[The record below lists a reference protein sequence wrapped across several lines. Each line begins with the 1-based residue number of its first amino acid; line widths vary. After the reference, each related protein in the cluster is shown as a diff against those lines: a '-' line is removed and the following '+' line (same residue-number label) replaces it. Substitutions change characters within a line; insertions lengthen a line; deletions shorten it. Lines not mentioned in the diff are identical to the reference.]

1 LRMTPTRRKAMKA
14 DPVSEDFA
22 LSDYWRIDRCADRSR
37 ELSSVVG
44 GISSQV
50 DLVQK
55 ALRRHTGTREA
66 GYSPLVL
73 DTSLLSSFS
82 APFPGAVVDCLTGLA
97 VREAALR
104 MLSVD
109 SSELP
114 QWDQLSLEDRTGFER
129 VHRVLEEVYAV
140 DRLRECSE
148 TLSLYVEAMRR
159 LMELDARALWQR
171 LAGAPVT
178 REVVVEMWLLTRRGW
193 GMPEASLTSLK
204 QAVDTLD
211 RLFSDYC
218 KQEEPTERLAMAL
231 HAWHWLREIP
241 RGPVE
246 GRDGPLWLD
255 ESAVADDSEAHALRR
270 QLRKNVLGGAEAGSL
285 ADLSAFLMES
295 ASSVPVDDGN
305 RGNGASESS
314 DLDLTADLREL
325 GIRAAE
331 THIKNAEYDADAHE
345 RVASQVAGEI
355 EAVRHVFARLD
366 AVEARWR
373 HGLDRGRV
381 DGSRLTKAAAG
392 KTRVFK
398 RRERQRHRSMALVFL
413 VDVSASMRSYMPVVN
428 RAACV
433 LSEALR
439 GLAPRVWFE
448 VLTYT
453 SGGLHPGSPVQLT
466 RLATPGLPL
475 SLNGVWT
482 DGGTPTG
489 EAIAAASLVLA
500 GRHAERKLV
509 LHFTDG
515 HPKDTYVVRQALEV
529 CRRSGIDVLSVSV
542 GASQEGLYGAGKCE
556 VAYSVSELP
565 EVLSRLLPGL
575 YRAR

>member
-1 LRMTPTRRKAMKA
+1 MKA
-14 DPVSEDFA
+14 DPVCEDLA

-50 DLVQK
+50 DLVQQ
-55 ALRRHTGTREA
+55 ALLVHTGERKV

-73 DTSLLSSFS
+73 DTSLLSSFT
-82 APFPGAVVDCLTGLA
+82 APFSGAVVDCLTGLA

-114 QWDQLSLEDRTGFER
+114 QWDELSEEDRTGFKR

-148 TLSLYVEAMRR
+148 TLFLYVEAMRR
-159 LMELDARALWQR
+159 LMELDARAWWQR
-171 LAGAPVT
+171 LAGASAT
-178 REVVVEMWLLTRRGW
+178 RETVVEMWLLTRRGW
-193 GMPEASLTSLK
+193 SMPESSLTSLK

-211 RLFSDYC
+211 RLFADYC
-218 KQEEPTERLAMAL
+218 TEEDPAKRLAMAL
-231 HAWHWLREIP
+231 NAWHWLREIP
-241 RGPVE
+241 PGPLE
-246 GRDGPLWLD
+246 GRDGPFWLD
-255 ESAVADDSEAHALRR
+255 ESASADDGEALSLRR
-270 QLRKNVLGGAEAGSL
+270 QIRKNVLGGGEAGSL
-285 ADLSAFLMES
+285 ADLSAFLMEPV
-295 ASSVPVDDGN
+295 SSVPVEGGD
-305 RGNGASESS
+305 RGSGGTESGE
-314 DLDLTADLREL
+314 LDLTADLREL
-325 GIRAAE
+325 GIRASG

-355 EAVRHVFARLD
+355 EEVRHVFARLD
-366 AVEARWR
+366 AVDARWR

-381 DGSRLTKAAAG
+381 DGSRLTKAASG

-439 GLAPRVWFE
+439 DLAPRVWFE

-466 RLATPGLPL
+466 RLATPGFPL
-475 SLNGVWT
+475 ALNGIWT

-565 EVLSRLLPGL
+565 EVLSRLLPKL
-575 YRAR
+575 YRTR